1 MQAEVTALASSPVV
15 FCNTSI
21 KILVAVMTEKGSKDR
36 VCAHVLGLDK
46 NVKENINNINKKL
59 RPGKT
64 IEQILR
70 TNHVV

>member
-1 MQAEVTALASSPVV
+1 
-15 FCNTSI
+15 
-21 KILVAVMTEKGSKDR
+21 MTEKGSKDR